1 MYLPCTGKTEEE
13 TPEVAAVACS
23 SRLLF
28 VLRLTTIESLAMM
41 TTTSGRSGAGP
52 GQRLY
57 KCPSCDK
64 TFLRSEH
71 CIRHAR
77 AHTKEKPF
85 SCQFCRKAY
94 ARKYATPPLTRQ

>member
-1 MYLPCTGKTEEE
+1 M
-13 TPEVAAVACS
+13 AAVACS
-23 SRLLF
+23 SQLLF
-28 VLRLTTIESLAMM
+28 VSRLTTIESLAMM
-41 TTTSGRSGAGP
+41 TTTSGRSGGA

-85 SCQFCRKAY
+85 SCQFCHKAY
-94 ARKYATPPLTRQ
+94 ARKYAKPPLTRQ